1 MKKTIAVILM
11 VAAFVLPA
19 KAQLSW
25 GIQAGVNMANI
36 SIKDVSASM
45 KSRTGFF
52 VGPTATLSLPIS
64 GLGLDASIL
73 YDHREGRIDDGSES
87 KTVIA
92 RTVQVPINVRYGWGI
107 GSMAKVFLF
116 AGPQFGY
123 NVGGKESTLNSSRE
137 SLWTLK
143 TSHVSA
149 NVGIGLSALN
159 HLQLKFNYNFALSTT
174 GEFKLRDIG
183 SSEEH
188 TVGSARINAWQVSL
202 AYLF

>member
-1 MKKTIAVILM
+1 M
-11 VAAFVLPA
+11 VAAYALPS
-19 KAQLSW
+19 KAQLNW
-25 GIQAGVNMANI
+25 GIQAGVNMANF

-45 KSRTGFF
+45 KSRAGFF
-52 VGPTATLSLPIS
+52 VGPTATLSLPIT

-73 YDHREGRIDDGSES
+73 YDHREGKIDNDSES
-87 KTVIA
+87 KTIIA
-92 RTVQVPINVRYGWGI
+92 RTVQVPINVRYGWGL
-107 GSMAKVFLF
+107 GSMAEVFFF

-123 NVGGKESTLNSSRE
+123 NVGGKESTLYNSHE

-149 NVGIGLSALN
+149 NVGIGLTALS
-159 HLQLKFNYNFALSTT
+159 HLQLKFNYNFALTTT

-183 SSEEH
+183 SSEER
-188 TVGSARINAWQVSL
+188 TVGSARINAWQISL